1 MNRSHLRVLIGLV
14 TWPKKVVF
22 CAFLTSVMTAILGI
36 LVPWVTKNTIDSF
49 TSHFDVTKV
58 FLLVGLFLVNVILS
72 GISHYM
78 LAYLGEYTIYRLRE
92 KMWAHV
98 LRLPI
103 DYFDNNGT
111 GQTVSRLTDD
121 VSTLNN
127 FVSQKVPEFIS
138 QALLVVGSII
148 FLFVL
153 DWKLTLALFLMVP
166 ILTVIIA
173 PIGRRLYKVAGET
186 QNEMA
191 TFVGRLSSVLAEM
204 RLVKSYSGEKKEYSR
219 VMESGEAL
227 FRLNLTAAKLQ
238 SIFSPLISG
247 TIMLMVLVLLGYGG
261 LRMADGTLTAGTFV
275 AIIFYIIQAIVP
287 ISSVASFFTE
297 YKATSG
303 ATKRLYE
310 IYTLSEE
317 DLDEVDECTKVMD
330 GQLHFHHVSFS
341 YNKKSEVLRD
351 ISFTAHPNQITAIVG
366 PSGAGKTTLFH
377 LIERMYTTHSGM
389 ISCDQ
394 FQIDQIPLTNWRKMI
409 GYVMQDSAIINETI
423 RENILYGVD
432 DADEESMIYYAR
444 LANAHDFISSLPE
457 GYDTVVG
464 ERGIK
469 LSGGQKQRIA
479 IARAFIM
486 NPKVLLLDEAT
497 ANLDSESERLVQTA
511 MYNLMENR
519 TTLVIA
525 HRLSTIR
532 NADQIIFLDEG
543 KVTGIGKHNE
553 LMNKHRKYAEF
564 VEGQNLKMASVGCG

>member
-1 MNRSHLRVLIGLV
+1 MNRSHVGVLIRMV
-14 TWPKKVVF
+14 KWPKKVV
-22 CAFLTSVMTAILGI
+22 CGAFLVSMLTAVLGI

-49 TSHFDVTKV
+49 TSHIDATKV
-58 FLLVGLFLVNVILS
+58 FLLVGLFLINVILS
-72 GISHYM
+72 GIAHYM
-78 LAYLGEYTIYRLRE
+78 ISYLGEYTIYRLRE
-92 KMWAHV
+92 KMWAHI

-127 FVSQKVPEFIS
+127 FVSKKVPEFIS
-138 QALLVVGSII
+138 QALLVVGSIV

-153 DWKLTLALFLMVP
+153 DWRLTLALLVMVP
-166 ILTVIIA
+166 ILAVIIV
-173 PIGRRLYKVAGET
+173 PIGKKLYIVAGKT

-191 TFVGRLSSVLAEM
+191 TFVGKLSSVLGEM
-204 RLVKSYSGEKKEYSR
+204 RLVKSYSGEKKEYER
-219 VMESGEAL
+219 VMESGETL
-227 FRLNLTAAKLQ
+227 FRLNLTVAKLQ

-261 LRMADGTLTAGTFV
+261 LRMADGTITPGAFV
-275 AIIFYIIQAIVP
+275 AIIFYIIQAITP

-310 IYTLSEE
+310 IYSLSEE
-317 DLDEVDECTKVMD
+317 NVDELDECTKIMD
-330 GQLHFHHVSFS
+330 GQICFHNVSFS
-341 YNKKSEVLRD
+341 YYKNSDVLQD
-351 ISFTAHPNQITAIVG
+351 VSFTAQSNRITAIVG

-377 LIERMYTTHSGM
+377 LIERMYKFNNGM

-394 FQIDQIPLTNWRKMI
+394 LRIDEIPLSNWRKMI
-409 GYVMQDSAIINETI
+409 GYVMQDSAIMNGTI
-423 RENILYGVD
+423 RENILYGMD
-432 DADEESMIYYAR
+432 DADEERLVHYAK

-486 NPKVLLLDEAT
+486 NPKILLLDEAT
-497 ANLDSESERLVQTA
+497 ANLDSESERLVQDA
-511 MYNLMENR
+511 MVNLMRNR

-532 NADQIIFLDEG
+532 NADQIVFLDAG
-543 KVTGIGKHNE
+543 KVTGMGKHDE
-553 LMNKHRKYAEF
+553 LMNTHRKYTDF
-564 VEGQNLKMASVGCG
+564 VEGQNLIIAQ